1 MRNLNIISRLTGIGY
16 LIIFIS
22 GFFANFFVLESF
34 YIQDNP
40 EQTLTNISQNIGLF
54 EAGILSFVI
63 MVLVDAILSWP
74 LFVILKD
81 VNKNLAATS
90 SYLRLVNAI
99 IFGIALFQLF
109 SIHDATVN
117 TANPE
122 QIMQHY
128 DTFQFIWNIG
138 LVLFG
143 MHLLLLGYLI
153 YKSENITKVIGVL
166 LIIAGVSYL
175 LDSVAILALDNY
187 NDYKDI
193 LGNMVIIG
201 GILGEFSLTIRLL
214 VKKLK

>member
-1 MRNLNIISRLTGIGY
+1 MRNLNITSRLTGIGY

-22 GFFANFFVLESF
+22 GFFANFYVLESF
-34 YIQDNP
+34 YISDNP
-40 EQTLTNISQNIGLF
+40 EQTLTKISQNLGVF
-54 EAGILSFVI
+54 DAGILSFVI
-63 MVLVDAILSWP
+63 MVLVDAILAWP

-81 VNKNLAATS
+81 VNKNIAAVS

-109 SIHDATVN
+109 GIQETVVSN
-117 TANPE
+117 GNPE
-122 QIMQHY
+122 LIIDHY
-128 DTFQFIWNIG
+128 DTFQFTWNIG

-143 MHLLLLGYLI
+143 LHLLFLGYLVF
-153 YKSENITKVIGVL
+153 KSEYITKVIGVL

-175 LDSVAILALDNY
+175 LDSIAILTLDNY
-187 NDYKDI
+187 ANYKDI
-193 LGNMVIIG
+193 LSNMVIIG